1 MKEHDGIFDSKA
13 LEWPG
18 LPPID
23 KARRGPSD
31 MQIKNIHG
39 YVVCD
44 RRNNEF
50 QLFTL
55 TTVISSKIHENTL
68 KRGRVKIRTF
78 PYELKHLLLEAF
90 PLMVV

>member
-18 LPPID
+18 QPPID
-23 KARRGPSD
+23 ITLRDPSD
-31 MQIKNIHG
+31 MQIKNRHG

-55 TTVISSKIHENTL
+55 TTVIHSKIHKNTL
-68 KRGRVKIRTF
+68 KRGRVKIRAF
-78 PYELKHLLLEAF
+78 PYELKHLLLESF
-90 PLMVV
+90 PLIIV